1 MRRGWGGGGN
11 EGDILSA
18 LSYVWGRSSR
28 RARVG
33 SDVWQLRIACYSD
46 SAVGAQGVGM
56 AVAWILTNSKRDEL
70 LTKIYERYDGHALR
84 MLMDALDGALT
95 GNQLD
100 QLYNGRIVTIDPS
113 SNSALMAISAKL
125 ATDLGYEPD
134 DPDVYR
140 WVIDPLINPRK
151 H

>member
-1 MRRGWGGGGN
+1 MVRRGWGGGGN

-56 AVAWILTNSKRDEL
+56 AVAWMLTNSKRDEL

-95 GNQLD
+95 KKPCSIRSDFGQQKIARSFGFIQRPGD
-100 QLYNGRIVTIDPS
+100 S
-113 SNSALMAISAKL
+113 
-125 ATDLGYEPD
+125 
-134 DPDVYR
+134 
-140 WVIDPLINPRK
+140 
-151 H
+151 

>member
-56 AVAWILTNSKRDEL
+56 AVAWMLTNAKRDEL
-70 LTKIYERYDGHALR
+70 LTKLYERYDGQALG
-84 MLMDALDGALT
+84 MLMDAIDDVLT
-95 GNQLD
+95 GEQLD
-100 QLYNGRIVTIDPS
+100 QLYSGRVVTSDPS
-113 SNSALMAISAKL
+113 STSALMAISARL
-125 ATDLGYEPD
+125 AIDLGYEPD
-134 DPDVYR
+134 DQDVYR
-140 WVIDPLINPRK
+140 WVIDPLINPHRG
-151 H
+151 